1 MAEEVQIAGTNAT
14 AKVRNPLGTVG
25 LSFITIGVYYVFWW
39 YFINREMRDLGR
51 ARNVDLGQNPTNSV
65 LALIPGS
72 IVIVPAIVTLW
83 TTSARIENS
92 QETVG
97 IDRRASGPIIFIL
110 LLLIGPVGIWYAQSE
125 LNKVWEAQRSGG
137 GLPQPGAAQPA
148 ATERP
153 AAPAPP
159 PAPEAPTQGQRQ
171 GPQAPQ

>member
-110 LLLIGPVGIWYAQSE
+110 LLLIGPVGIWYAQAS
-125 LNKVWEAQRSGG
+125 
-137 GLPQPGAAQPA
+137 
-148 ATERP
+148 
-153 AAPAPP
+153 
-159 PAPEAPTQGQRQ
+159 
-171 GPQAPQ
+171 

>member
-51 ARNVDLGQNPTNSV
+51 ARDVDLGQNPTNSV

-137 GLPQPGAAQPA
+137 GLPQPGAARPA